1 MSYFLNSFCNKPQ
14 LITAGAFED
23 IATYLL
29 SRDQGSVNLAKM
41 IASKTEKTSEA
52 HHGEMINGNTY
63 KIVID
68 GALTYKATGMQA
80 LCGSGLSYQSLKQQA
95 DLIAANPEIENVVLW
110 VSSPGGE
117 AYGCFSAAEYFKKT
131 IKATNKN
138 IITYIDES
146 ACSAAYAWACI
157 ADEVIIN
164 PEAETGSIGVVVRL
178 TDQSKALDKA
188 GIKPIYITAGAD
200 KVPFN
205 DDHSFKEEFL
215 EKLQASV
222 DKKYSEF
229 VDHVHTYRSNMS
241 VETIKGTQ
249 ANTFEAEEALELGL
263 VDQIMSVEQFDDYIS
278 NAAETQIEAKK
289 EARKQQMA
297 VHDQSRKLVMTALKN
312 HRLL

>member
-1 MSYFLNSFCNKPQ
+1 MSYFLNSLCDKPQ
-14 LITAGAFED
+14 LITAAAFED
-23 IATYLL
+23 IATYLQ
-29 SRDQGSVNLAKM
+29 SRDQGSVNLAQM

-52 HHGEMINGNTY
+52 SHGEMINGNTY

-110 VSSPGGE
+110 VSSNGGE
-117 AYGCFSAAEYFKKT
+117 AYGCFTAAEYFKKT
-131 IKATNKN
+131 IKATSKN

-157 ADEVIIN
+157 ADEVVIN
-164 PEAETGSIGVVVRL
+164 PEAETGSIGVVIRL
-178 TDQSKALDKA
+178 TDQSKALNKA

-205 DDHSFKEEFL
+205 DDHSFKQEFL
-215 EKLQASV
+215 DKLQAGV

-229 VDHVHTYRSNMS
+229 VDHVSTNRDLSED
-241 VETIKGTQ
+241 VIKGTQ
-249 ANTFEAEEALELGL
+249 ANIFEAEEALELGL
-263 VDQIMSVEQFDDYIS
+263 VDQIMGVEEFNDYIL

-297 VHDQSRKLVMTALKN
+297 AHDNSRKLVMAALQN